1 MTWRLLLRKRHF
13 RKMVVPASTSS
24 QLKLTRIRLAG
35 IRTKSSRRNP
45 QLSEQLPQ
53 SKRKGS
59 AEAPRKMLEGSP
71 TQPPDAQWW
80 SPGQSGPETGTVCFK
95 VKSETRYSA
104 RFGSSFTKMKRG
116 NGSQVE
122 WYILQIHLTPKFKV
136 MSSKSLYKKRSKRWL
151 H

>member
-1 MTWRLLLRKRHF
+1 MTMIEIKRTVHVTRLNHSETTLPVRGKIVFHGTGAWHQKVWDCLCHQAAR
-13 RKMVVPASTSS
+13 SGLW
-24 QLKLTRIRLAG
+24 QRIRLAG

-80 SPGQSGPETGTVCFK
+80 SPGQSGPEMGTVCFK
-95 VKSETRYSA
+95 VKSEMRYSA

-116 NGSQVE
+116 
-122 WYILQIHLTPKFKV
+122 T
-136 MSSKSLYKKRSKRWL
+136 
-151 H
+151 